1 MTRVQTLLN
10 FRLWGKLTS
19 LMVVRFSLLIVIQW
33 LLRLSAACFLKFEK
47 DEAEI

>member
-1 MTRVQTLLN
+1 
-10 FRLWGKLTS
+10 
-19 LMVVRFSLLIVIQW
+19 LLIVIQW